1 MQHPTPSQ
9 PICTSSSKGSWALS
23 GDVPCPEHQKKTYGS
38 GMRQFFTFCSEM
50 YVNPQ
55 LPISEDILIN
65 FSVAMARSVQYTTI
79 KNYLS
84 AVKNYHSSHGY
95 DHHLSNFLRL
105 WLILRG
111 FKRSQGHQSK
121 VRRPITLRLLNLFY
135 HLLNVQRTDNRDS
148 LMLWEAMT
156 LAFFGFLRIGEL
168 TCNSTFDPK
177 LHLMNRDITFMPF
190 RQGQT
195 IVIGKTNS
203 PLCPISAMVA
213 YLNSRPLSSDS
224 GPLFTYVSG
233 GLLTRKKLT
242 RETRLLIS
250 KRGLDSM
257 EFAGHGFRIGAATTA
272 ASANLPPWLIKVLG
286 RWSSDCFE
294 RYLKTPPSVLAQVP
308 QKLVRLL

>member
-1 MQHPTPSQ
+1 
-9 PICTSSSKGSWALS
+9 
-23 GDVPCPEHQKKTYGS
+23 
-38 GMRQFFTFCSEM
+38 M

-95 DHHLSNFLRL
+95 ELHLSNFLRL
-105 WLILRG
+105 RLILWG
-111 FKRSQGHQSK
+111 IKRSQGHHSK
-121 VRRPITLRLLNLFY
+121 VRRPRTLQLLNLFY
-135 HLLNVQRTDNRDS
+135 HQRRRTDNRDS
-148 LMLWEAMT
+148 LMLWAAMT

-177 LHLMNRDITFMPF
+177 LHLMNRDITFMPRNSPQYMLVRLKVSKTDPF

-213 YLNSRPLSSDS
+213 
-224 GPLFTYVSG
+224 
-233 GLLTRKKLT
+233 LL
-242 RETRLLIS
+242 
-250 KRGLDSM
+250 
-257 EFAGHGFRIGAATTA
+257 
-272 ASANLPPWLIKVLG
+272 
-286 RWSSDCFE
+286 
-294 RYLKTPPSVLAQVP
+294 
-308 QKLVRLL
+308 